1 MIIAADPADSAGNEV
16 CVAGILV
23 LHEDA
28 VTSKNRGGTVA
39 LNDFPVRE
47 INLGEDPQTPN
58 DSGDRVPGHLHNVG
72 GLGTLFRG
80 SGGSG
85 FHLDDSI

>member
-1 MIIAADPADSAGNEV
+1 MVVATDPADSAGNEV
-16 CVAGILV
+16 GIARIFV

-28 VTSKNRGGTVA
+28 VASENRGGAVA
-39 LNDFPVRE
+39 LDDFSVRE
-47 INLGEDPQTPN
+47 VNLGEDPQAPN

-80 SGGSG
+80 CGGSG